1 MDASKLKNILEAGLL
16 VAGRTLSIA
25 QLEGLFEHDEEKPER
40 KIIKEA
46 LESLKEEYTG
56 RGIELVEVASGY
68 RLQSHESVADWVA
81 NLFQEKTPRYSRAL
95 LETLVLIAYR
105 QPITRAEIEEVRGVA
120 VSSNIIKTLQE
131 RQWVKVLGHK
141 EVPGRPALLGTTKDF
156 LDYFNL
162 KKLDELPS
170 LADIKDLDQFDELLA
185 EEIGEVDEQ
194 GDAANDGGDSV
205 DGDDAGD
212 SRTENS
218 DESGGGVSAA
228 GDVAGADGS
237 EVDDS
242 ESNDSESDVS
252 ESDVSEGDTP
262 EDGASELSASA
273 VGLDNEGE
281 AGDIVSEG
289 DDAADIDLGS
299 ADSNNIDEDNL
310 VADDDGADGDD
321 ESAEPI
327 LGSQAAYGAMDVDG
341 AAGSQPEA
349 ENATADSS
357 DSDNDND
364 EEGAPEHN
372 ETLSGPE
379 LELLRVI
386 SDFSDE
392 HQQEVEARDELEASI
407 VSNKAD
413 ENDDVDVS
421 DLSQRLGDDR
431 NSGDMPEP
439 GDTLH

>member
-1 MDASKLKNILEAGLL
+1 MDANKLKNILEAGLL
-16 VAGRTLSIA
+16 VAGRTLSLA
-25 QLEGLFEHDEEKPER
+25 QLEALFQHDDEKPER
-40 KIIKEA
+40 KQIREV
-46 LESLKEEYTG
+46 LEVLKEEYSG

-68 RLQSHESVADWVA
+68 RLQSHASVSDWVA

-194 GDAANDGGDSV
+194 GDAANDDGDESG
-205 DGDDAGD
+205 GDDAGVD
-212 SRTENS
+212 TGSAGKTN
-218 DESGGGVSAA
+218 GVSAGLA
-228 GDVAGADGS
+228 ASSGFQQNS
-237 EVDDS
+237 TEVNPD
-242 ESNDSESDVS
+242 
-252 ESDVSEGDTP
+252 
-262 EDGASELSASA
+262 SAS
-273 VGLDNEGE
+273 VQGLDS
-281 AGDIVSEG
+281 V
-289 DDAADIDLGS
+289 DL
-299 ADSNNIDEDNL
+299 
-310 VADDDGADGDD
+310 DGADGNASSGDNTSDSENLSGGDSDANPDMNANSDENAPLDDNANPD
-321 ESAEPI
+321 ESPDAHLKAGDDAGADDS
-327 LGSQAAYGAMDVDG
+327 LG
-341 AAGSQPEA
+341 
-349 ENATADSS
+349 ADSNS
-357 DSDNDND
+357 SNDEDSSESEFIDSDD

-392 HQQEVEARDELEASI
+392 HQLEVDARDEVEAGIISKEGDI
-407 VSNKAD
+407 
-413 ENDDVDVS
+413 DDADVS
-421 DLSQRLGDDR
+421 DLSQRIGDDPK
-431 NSGDMPEP
+431 SGDMPEP